1 MGDGG
6 TDGAGESRRAGS
18 GAGEAPARPARAEF
32 PPTDGE
38 VAARRLV
45 AGHLDT
51 TGLDPVTAKAV
62 ELLVT
67 ADTLAAEAYRGPQ
80 PKQRRLWHE
89 PLWWLAICGL
99 TALVLVSVAVLL
111 LVQRSDEGKRSRDR
125 LERVAAQQTEV
136 LDQVRSC
143 VDPAGACSQRGQQT
157 TSKAVDALSRATLVI
172 VECADRYD
180 GDAQIDACVAR
191 RLADKG

>member
-1 MGDGG
+1 MGDGS
-6 TDGAGESRRAGS
+6 TDGASESGRAGS
-18 GAGEAPARPARAEF
+18 GADAAPTRPARADF

-38 VAARRLV
+38 VAARKLI

-67 ADTLAAEAYRGPQ
+67 ADQLAAEAYRPEQ
-80 PKQRRLWHE
+80 PSPRRLWHE
-89 PLWWLAICGL
+89 PLWWLAVTGL

-125 LERVAAQQTEV
+125 LERVATQQTEV

-180 GDAQIDACVAR
+180 GDDAIDACVAR